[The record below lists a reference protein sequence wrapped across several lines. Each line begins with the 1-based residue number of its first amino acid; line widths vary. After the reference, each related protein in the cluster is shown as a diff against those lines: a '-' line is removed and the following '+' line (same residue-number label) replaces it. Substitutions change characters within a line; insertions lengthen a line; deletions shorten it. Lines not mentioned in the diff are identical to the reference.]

1 MFWVQATARIDY
13 VRCCTRK
20 GGPIWQ
26 DRCISA
32 RQMLPTSHGTPI
44 QVAPGFNGA
53 TDGPLADAFTA
64 FISAA
69 SRLERSHGQLHEEVA
84 QLRIQLEERN
94 RALASSL
101 EENERMRVLHG
112 EILDALPCGVAVV
125 EAEDENV
132 VLLNPEAKRLVGI
145 SEGEKPRWAAL
156 PSSIRSMID
165 SGPTQTWRQGDEQ
178 LIVVHGLEEERWLRV
193 RCTSIG
199 SATTKRGMA
208 LPFPT
213 LILTIRDTTS
223 QKQADEE
230 REASRHMVALAEM
243 ATLLAH
249 EIRNPL
255 GSLELFASLLATDAG
270 LTNDSRKWVQH
281 LQAGVRSL
289 AATVNNVLRFHT
301 PGSAPLVVAKLRDIL
316 INGVE
321 FVRPLAQQAGV
332 DTVLDETLGEVEI
345 MGDPG
350 GLQQVLL
357 NLAHNALRHTPAG
370 GILRVRASIDSRAD
384 KRFTVIEVSDTG
396 SGISPEDLPRIF
408 EAGFSTNRQSTG
420 LGLAVCERIMEQ
432 HHGTITATSRL
443 GEGSTFHMELPTL

>member
-1 MFWVQATARIDY
+1 
-13 VRCCTRK
+13 
-20 GGPIWQ
+20 
-26 DRCISA
+26 
-32 RQMLPTSHGTPI
+32 MLPTSHGTQI
-44 QVAPGFNGA
+44 QVEPGFNGA
-53 TDGPLADAFTA
+53 AEGPLADAFTA

-69 SRLERSHGQLHEEVA
+69 GRLERSYGQLHEEVA

-101 EENERMRVLHG
+101 AENERMRVLHG
-112 EILDALPCGVAVV
+112 KILEALPCGVAVV
-125 EAEDENV
+125 EAQHENV
-132 VLLNPEAKRLVGI
+132 VLLNPEAKRLLGF
-145 SEGEKPRWAAL
+145 SKDEKACWMAL

-165 SGPTQTWRQGDEQ
+165 SGPAQAWRQGDEQ
-178 LIVVHGLEEERWLRV
+178 LLAVDGVGGERWLRV

-199 SATTKRGMA
+199 RASGKRGIA

-255 GSLELFASLLATDAG
+255 GSLELFASLLAADAG
-270 LTNDSRKWVQH
+270 LTDDSQKWVQH

-301 PGSAPLVVAKLRDIL
+301 PGSAPLVVSKLRDIL
-316 INGVE
+316 VNGVE
-321 FVRPLAQQAGV
+321 FVRPLAQQAGIEIE
-332 DTVLDETLGEVEI
+332 LEETLGEIDI
-345 MGDPG
+345 MCDAG

-370 GILRVRASIDSRAD
+370 GTLRVRASVDVRAER
-384 KRFTVIEVSDTG
+384 RFAVIEVSDTG

-420 LGLAVCERIMEQ
+420 LGLAVCERIMAQ
-432 HHGTITATSRL
+432 HHGRITATSRPD
-443 GEGSTFHMELPTL
+443 EGSTFHMELPIL

>member
-1 MFWVQATARIDY
+1 
-13 VRCCTRK
+13 
-20 GGPIWQ
+20 
-26 DRCISA
+26 
-32 RQMLPTSHGTPI
+32 
-44 QVAPGFNGA
+44 
-53 TDGPLADAFTA
+53 
-64 FISAA
+64 
-69 SRLERSHGQLHEEVA
+69 
-84 QLRIQLEERN
+84 
-94 RALASSL
+94 
-101 EENERMRVLHG
+101 
-112 EILDALPCGVAVV
+112 
-125 EAEDENV
+125 
-132 VLLNPEAKRLVGI
+132 
-145 SEGEKPRWAAL
+145 
-156 PSSIRSMID
+156 
-165 SGPTQTWRQGDEQ
+165 
-178 LIVVHGLEEERWLRV
+178 
-193 RCTSIG
+193 
-199 SATTKRGMA
+199 
-208 LPFPT
+208 
-213 LILTIRDTTS
+213 
-223 QKQADEE
+223 
-230 REASRHMVALAEM
+230 MVALAEM

-370 GILRVRASIDSRAD
+370 GILRVRASIDPRAD

>member
-44 QVAPGFNGA
+44 QVAPGVNGA

-69 SRLERSHGQLHEEVA
+69 SRLERSYGQLREEVA
-84 QLRIQLEERN
+84 ELRMQLEERN

-125 EAEDENV
+125 EAEHENV
-132 VLLNPEAKRLVGI
+132 VLLNPEAKRLMGI

-165 SGPTQTWRQGDEQ
+165 SGPTQAWRHGDEQ
-178 LIVVHGLEEERWLRV
+178 LVAVHGLEGERWLRV

-199 SATTKRGMA
+199 STTAKLGRA
-208 LPFPT
+208 LPLPT

-350 GLQQVLL
+350 
-357 NLAHNALRHTPAG
+357 
-370 GILRVRASIDSRAD
+370 VRESL
-384 KRFTVIEVSDTG
+384 T
-396 SGISPEDLPRIF
+396 
-408 EAGFSTNRQSTG
+408 
-420 LGLAVCERIMEQ
+420 
-432 HHGTITATSRL
+432 
-443 GEGSTFHMELPTL
+443 

>member
-1 MFWVQATARIDY
+1 
-13 VRCCTRK
+13 
-20 GGPIWQ
+20 
-26 DRCISA
+26 
-32 RQMLPTSHGTPI
+32 MLPTSHGTPI

-53 TDGPLADAFTA
+53 ADGPLADAFTA

-69 SRLERSHGQLHEEVA
+69 GRLEHSYGQLHEEVA

-101 EENERMRVLHG
+101 EENERMRVLHR

-125 EAEDENV
+125 EAERENV
-132 VLLNPEAKRLVGI
+132 VLLNPEAKRLMGVSG
-145 SEGEKPRWAAL
+145 EEKPRWAAL
-156 PSSIRSMID
+156 PSSIRSIID
-165 SGPTQTWRQGDEQ
+165 SGPAQAWRQGDEQ
-178 LIVVHGLEEERWLRV
+178 LIAVRGLEGERWLRI

-199 SATTKRGMA
+199 STNVRPGKSLLQP

-213 LILTIRDTTS
+213 LILTVRDTTS
-223 QKQADEE
+223 QKQADEQ

-255 GSLELFASLLATDAG
+255 GSLELFTCLLATDAG
-270 LTNDSRKWVQH
+270 LTEDSKKWVQH

-301 PGSAPLVVAKLRDIL
+301 PGSAPLAAATLRDIL
-316 INGVE
+316 ANGVE
-321 FVRPLAQQAGV
+321 FIRPLAEQAGV
-332 DTVLDETLGEVEI
+332 EIVFEEMLGEIEI

-370 GILRVRASIDSRAD
+370 GTLRVCASIDSRAD
-384 KRFTVIEVSDTG
+384 GSFAVIEVSDTG
-396 SGISPEDLPRIF
+396 GGISAEDLPRIF

-420 LGLAVCERIMEQ
+420 LGLAVCVRIMAQ
-432 HHGTITATSRL
+432 HSGTITAASQL

>member
-1 MFWVQATARIDY
+1 
-13 VRCCTRK
+13 
-20 GGPIWQ
+20 
-26 DRCISA
+26 
-32 RQMLPTSHGTPI
+32 MLPTSHGTPI
-44 QVAPGFNGA
+44 QVAPGFNRA
-53 TDGPLADAFTA
+53 ADGPLADAFTA

-69 SRLERSHGQLHEEVA
+69 GRLERSYGQLHEEVA

-101 EENERMRVLHG
+101 EENERMRVLHR

-125 EAEDENV
+125 EAERENV
-132 VLLNPEAKRLVGI
+132 VLLNPEAKRLMGI
-145 SEGEKPRWAAL
+145 SGEEKPRWAAL

-178 LIVVHGLEEERWLRV
+178 LIAVRGLEAERWLRI

-199 SATTKRGMA
+199 STNVRPGKSSP

-213 LILTIRDTTS
+213 LILTVRDTTS
-223 QKQADEE
+223 QKQADEQ

-270 LTNDSRKWVQH
+270 LTDDSKKWVQH

-301 PGSAPLVVAKLRDIL
+301 PGSAALVVAMLRDIL
-316 INGVE
+316 VNGVE
-321 FVRPLAQQAGV
+321 FVRPLAEQAGV
-332 DTVLDETLGEVEI
+332 DLVFDETLGETEI
-345 MGDPG
+345 MCDPG

-370 GILRVRASIDSRAD
+370 GTLRVCASIDSRANG
-384 KRFTVIEVSDTG
+384 RFAVIEVSDTG
-396 SGISPEDLPRIF
+396 SGIGPKDLPRIF

-420 LGLAVCERIMEQ
+420 LGLAVCARIMAQ
-432 HHGTITATSRL
+432 HSGAITATSRL
-443 GEGSTFHMELPTL
+443 GEGSTFHLELPTL